1 LQADNQAKSKLH
13 ELGKTP
19 FNFENLRQLIG
30 NYPNKDDAEIL
41 LSGFKFGFKTNYYGP
56 RLPVDCKNL
65 KSAYQHESETQQ
77 QILKEIE
84 MGRIAGPFNE
94 RPFTNL
100 RLSPIGVVRKKPPST
115 GWRLIQHLSFPLGKS
130 VNDGIDPVFST
141 VHYTSFDKVL
151 DSVAKLGR
159 NTLLA
164 RWIFFQL
171 LGC

>member
-19 FNFENLRQLIG
+19 INFENLRQLIG

-41 LSGFKFGFKTNYYGP
+41 LSGFKFGFKINYYGP

-164 RWIFFQL
+164 RCIFFQL